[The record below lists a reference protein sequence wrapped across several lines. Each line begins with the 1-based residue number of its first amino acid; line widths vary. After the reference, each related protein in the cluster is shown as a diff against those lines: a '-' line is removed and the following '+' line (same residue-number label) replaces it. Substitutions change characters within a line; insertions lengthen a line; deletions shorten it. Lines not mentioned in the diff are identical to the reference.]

1 MKKNILLIT
10 AVVIAAT
17 ASAQSNMYYGFQAGV
32 SSADMR
38 GNALESLD
46 DLVDVAGDYVS
57 TGSRTGF
64 FTGAYIGIPLAKG
77 FAIEPGLNYSQKG
90 YQLKGALNVKGIDVL
105 GINAKAQLQLNY
117 LELPV
122 LLKAHI
128 GGLQLYAG
136 PQISYLVNSNLKVSA
151 GALGVNFLSYKIPV
165 TSQFNHWDA
174 AVTGGIGYQFNNGL
188 NLKASYDHGLSKIDA
203 GKNVD
208 AYNRMMKVGI
218 GLTF

>member
-1 MKKNILLIT
+1 MST
-10 AVVIAAT
+10 AAI
-17 ASAQSNMYYGFQAGV
+17 AQSKLYYGFQAGV

-38 GNALESLD
+38 GEALQSLD
-46 DLVDVAGDYVS
+46 DVVDVAGDYVR

-64 FTGAYIGIPLAKG
+64 YTGAYIGIPLAKG
-77 FAIEPGLNYSQKG
+77 FAIEPGINYSQKG

-122 LLKAHI
+122 LLKANL
-128 GGLQLYAG
+128 GGLQFFAG
-136 PQISYLVNSNLKVSA
+136 PQISYLVNSDLKVSA
-151 GALGVNFLSYKIPV
+151 GALGFNILSYKIPV

-174 AVTGGIGYQFNNGL
+174 GITGGIGYQFNNGL

-203 GKNVD
+203 GKNVE
-208 AYNRMMKVGI
+208 AYNRMMKIGI
-218 GLTF
+218 GLSF

>member
-10 AVVIAAT
+10 AVVLST
-17 ASAQSNMYYGFQAGV
+17 AVSAQSNLYYGIHAGV

-38 GNALESLD
+38 GDAVSSLD
-46 DLVDVAGDYVS
+46 EVIDVAGDYVS

-117 LELPV
+117 LDLPV

-174 AVTGGIGYQFNNGL
+174 GVTGGIGYQFNNGL
-188 NLKASYDHGLSKIDA
+188 NLKASYDHGLSEIDA